1 MSSCL
6 RAKLNVCLY
15 TVLILCGV
23 HVTKTWHFLRL
34 CVEDSFQIW
43 RLVINMLNKQS
54 RTAESGWFSSFGGP
68 SKGLQIT
75 YGRKVVT
82 YDLSKR
88 KCF

>member
-1 MSSCL
+1 
-6 RAKLNVCLY
+6 
-15 TVLILCGV
+15 
-23 HVTKTWHFLRL
+23 
-34 CVEDSFQIW
+34 
-43 RLVINMLNKQS
+43 MLNKQS

-88 KCF
+88 KCFWKHNDKVLGSILSGSFL